1 MTSNNSIPPIV
12 SEIDTRLHE
21 LVSPIDI
28 LTAVSPLNYREQK
41 QLFFQHHYSREPE
54 FTYRTHDIDT
64 FTLKRNLFNLPLEK
78 IVDDDLRQ
86 LYLDVVDS
94 YVDKIDQYKSIGN
107 EEFLYDSLRYYG
119 EPSEKD
125 IRNAT
130 FILHLP
136 EPVKSRDA
144 DKPEPLLNAQGIN
157 SVLTE
162 FANHEGYQYEL
173 KIDDNMIANAVVSGT
188 TIKINSTAEI
198 SRIEAMALAHHELGV
213 HLVTTLNGRS
223 QPLRILS
230 LGSPVNTMT
239 QEGLAILAE
248 YQAGCMT
255 VKRLKILALRLL
267 AVESLI
273 KDKNFRSTFMLLKE
287 GYQLDDDT
295 AFTITARVYR
305 GGGLTKDYLYL
316 RGFHQMLNAQ
326 ETAEDFTHLLTG
338 KTSLDHLPIITRL
351 INKGILI
358 APEKITPAFVQPVKS
373 NDIDSFIAHALK

>member
-1 MTSNNSIPPIV
+1 
-12 SEIDTRLHE
+12 
-21 LVSPIDI
+21 
-28 LTAVSPLNYREQK
+28 
-41 QLFFQHHYSREPE
+41 
-54 FTYRTHDIDT
+54 
-64 FTLKRNLFNLPLEK
+64 
-78 IVDDDLRQ
+78 
-86 LYLDVVDS
+86 
-94 YVDKIDQYKSIGN
+94 
-107 EEFLYDSLRYYG
+107 
-119 EPSEKD
+119 
-125 IRNAT
+125 
-130 FILHLP
+130 
-136 EPVKSRDA
+136 
-144 DKPEPLLNAQGIN
+144 
-157 SVLTE
+157 
-162 FANHEGYQYEL
+162 
-173 KIDDNMIANAVVSGT
+173 
-188 TIKINSTAEI
+188 
-198 SRIEAMALAHHELGV
+198 MALAHHELGV

-373 NDIDSFIAHALK
+373 NDIYSFIAHALK

>member
-1 MTSNNSIPPIV
+1 MTTNNPIPPVIHD
-12 SEIDTRLHE
+12 IDTRLHK

-41 QLFFQHHYSREPE
+41 QLFLQQQYSKEPE
-54 FTYRTHDIDT
+54 FVYRSHDIDS

-86 LYLDVVDS
+86 LYLDIVDS
-94 YVDKIDQYKSIGN
+94 YIDKVDQYKSIGN
-107 EEFLYDSLRYYG
+107 DEFLYDSLRYYG

-125 IRNAT
+125 IRNAN

-136 EPVKSRDA
+136 EQDDNDES
-144 DKPEPLLNAQGIN
+144 LLNAEAIK

-162 FANHEGYQYEL
+162 FADHEGYQYQL
-173 KIDDNMIANAVVSGT
+173 QIDDNMIAKALVSGT
-188 TIKINSTAEI
+188 TVKINSTAEI
-198 SRIEAMALAHHELGV
+198 SKIETMALAHHELGV
-213 HLVTTLNGRS
+213 HLVTTLNARS

-239 QEGLAILAE
+239 QEGLAILSE
-248 YQAGCMT
+248 YLAGYMT
-255 VKRLKILALRLL
+255 VKRLKILALRVL

-273 KDKNFRSTFMLLKE
+273 KDKSFRSTFMRLKE

-316 RGFHQMLNAQ
+316 QGFHQMLNAH
-326 ETAEDFTHLLTG
+326 ETAADFTHLLTG
-338 KTSLDHLPIITRL
+338 KISLDHLPIITRL
-351 INKGILI
+351 INKGILL
-358 APEKITPAFVQPVKS
+358 APERITPAFVRPVKS
-373 NDIDSFIAHALK
+373 NDIDSFIVHAIK

>member
-1 MTSNNSIPPIV
+1 MTTNNPIPLAIRD
-12 SEIDTRLHE
+12 IDTRLHE

-41 QLFFQHHYSREPE
+41 QFFLQHQYSKEPE
-54 FTYRTHDIDT
+54 FVYRSHDIDS

-94 YVDKIDQYKSIGN
+94 YIDKVDQYKSIGN
-107 EEFLYDSLRYYG
+107 DEFLYDSLRYYG
-119 EPSEKD
+119 EPSDKD
-125 IRNAT
+125 IRNAN

-136 EPVKSRDA
+136 EQDKNDDA
-144 DKPEPLLNAQGIN
+144 QNNEALLNAEAIK

-162 FANHEGYQYEL
+162 FADHEGYQYQL
-173 KIDDNMIANAVVSGT
+173 KIDDNMIAKALVSGAT
-188 TIKINSTAEI
+188 VKINSAAEM
-198 SRIEAMALAHHELGV
+198 SKIETMALAHHELGV
-213 HLVTTLNGRS
+213 HLVTTLNARN

-239 QEGLAILAE
+239 QEGLAILSE
-248 YQAGCMT
+248 YLAGYMT
-255 VKRLKILALRLL
+255 VKRLKILALRVL

-273 KDKNFRSTFMLLKE
+273 KDKSFRSTFMLLKE

-316 RGFHQMLNAQ
+316 QGFHQMLNAH
-326 ETAEDFTHLLTG
+326 ETAADFSHLLAG
-338 KTSLDHLPIITRL
+338 KISLDHLPIITRL
-351 INKGILI
+351 INKGILST
-358 APEKITPAFVQPVKS
+358 PERITPAFVRPVKS
-373 NDIDSFIAHALK
+373 NDIDNFIVHAIK